1 MHQSPQKQIGSRRS
15 KYGAHAAWELAETDE
30 EAERRV
36 QRGSPPRARKFP
48 LRNDETSRDERE
60 RPHPRG

>member
-1 MHQSPQKQIGSRRS
+1 MHQSPQKQIGSRRP
-15 KYGAHAAWELAETDE
+15 KNGVHAAWELAETDE

-36 QRGSPPRARKFP
+36 QRGSPPRARRFP
-48 LRNDETSRDERE
+48 LRDEEAAREERA